1 VMRERRDRPRSLPGL
16 TPQVGP
22 ARLAALHVAELGQAR
37 VPLQSILLNEA
48 LLSDGCA

>member
-1 VMRERRDRPRSLPGL
+1 L